1 MKKVVAICL
10 MMVMVLSMSVNVFA
24 APGGFVSSPSG
35 NPAPE
40 VVIFAPSDDDCK
52 GRLVVTAYG
61 DRHDLSEALREM
73 LEKAYDSIVNSDD
86 LTKLNA
92 ELAKIAAD
100 RNIASTDLAVS
111 DLFDIHDAII
121 TMSMLILILRWMQTL

>member
-73 LEKAYDSIVNSDD
+73 LEKAYKDFSDYYQFRVQQQ
-86 LTKLNA
+86 
-92 ELAKIAAD
+92 EEQQ
-100 RNIASTDLAVS
+100 RN
-111 DLFDIHDAII
+111 DAGFEH
-121 TMSMLILILRWMQTL
+121 